1 MPASP
6 FEKLTRK
13 TLVKARLQRL
23 KRALSRPFQPSRIVP
38 ERAGPA
44 NLLLLGID
52 TLRADH
58 LGFGGYNG
66 GPISPNLDRLA
77 SGGTI
82 FTDVTAPAPWTLPS
96 FTSALTGVMPGLHG
110 GFLSGEVR
118 NMDQQ
123 PPGRLNEGIVTLAAH
138 LKEQGYRTAAFY
150 SNQFFAFGL
159 AESFDHHEYHNL
171 PAVDLATMAQ
181 DWIRRHA
188 DQPFFCFVL
197 FNDPHE
203 PTTPSLDDL
212 ALFLPDV
219 AASDPEQLAAFARW
233 GEPPHQH
240 LGFMDDPHSPTAQ
253 TAVRTKLA
261 IYDAT
266 IRGVD
271 RVVGG
276 IQEQLEHWDLADS
289 TLISV
294 FADHGEEFLDHV
306 EFARQWNH
314 DPREIRGIGHGHSHF
329 QELLHVPWAA
339 WGPGVRAGVRCGEP
353 LSLLDLTPT
362 LLEWLR
368 LPPLQ
373 QPALQET
380 LGSLSDNLSG
390 MLFGCSQAGEVQV
403 GELQDNH
410 LPADEIGQRIILAE
424 AIAFGPDLV
433 AIRQG
438 RWKMIARRDGFVLA
452 LFDLH
457 GEPDET
463 TDVQGANSKVVT
475 RLQSVLTQWRESGTG
490 AGDGS
495 SSEESWDDLD
505 DTVRQR
511 LRDLGYSD

>member
-1 MPASP
+1 MPVNP

-13 TLVKARLQRL
+13 TRIKARLFRMKL
-23 KRALSRPFQPSRIVP
+23 ALGRAFRPSRIVP
-38 ERAGPA
+38 ERPGPA

-58 LGFGGYNG
+58 LGFGGYGG

-77 SGGTI
+77 GGGTI
-82 FTDVTAPAPWTLPS
+82 FTEVTAPAPWTLPS

-110 GFLSGEVR
+110 GVLSGEVR

-123 PPGRLNEGIVTLAAH
+123 PPGRLNDGIVTLAAH
-138 LKEQGYRTAAFY
+138 LKKLGYRTAAFY

-159 AESFDHHEYHNL
+159 AESFDHHEYQNL
-171 PAVDLATMAQ
+171 PAIDLAGMAQ

-203 PTTPSLDDL
+203 PTTPTADDL
-212 ALFLPDV
+212 AKFLTEEEL
-219 AASDPEQLAAFARW
+219 SHPEKLAAFARW

-240 LGFMDDPHSPTAQ
+240 LGFLDDPDSPVSQ
-253 TAVRTKLA
+253 NSVKTKLA

-271 RVVGG
+271 RVIGQ
-276 IQEQLEHWDLADS
+276 IQEQLENWRLADS
-289 TLISV
+289 TLVSV
-294 FADHGEEFLDHV
+294 FSDHGEEFLDHA

-339 WGPGVRAGVRCGEP
+339 WGPGVQAGVQCQEP
-353 LSLLDLTPT
+353 ISLCDLTPT
-362 LLEWLR
+362 VLDWLK

-373 QPALQET
+373 QPVLQTRLE
-380 LGSLSDNLSG
+380 SLSGNLAG
-390 MLFGCSQAGEVQV
+390 LLQGCSQAA
-403 GELQDNH
+403 DSPFSH
-410 LPADEIGQRIILAE
+410 LSGADENNRIILAE

-438 RWKMIARRDGFVLA
+438 HWKMIARRDGFVLA
-452 LFDLH
+452 LFDLQ
-457 GEPDET
+457 GDPDEKS
-463 TDVQGANSKVVT
+463 DVQSSNSEVVV
-475 RLQSVLTQWRESGTG
+475 RLQGVLTLWQDSGTG
-490 AGDGS
+490 ADGGS
-495 SSEESWDDLD
+495 SSDESWDDLD